1 MTYILL
7 EYEKQDLNLQKELSN
22 IKNLLKKPN
31 ILKEI
36 VLKKHYGLIF
46 KYFIIWYKV
55 VNSPSSLYEYYIES
69 EKIKEENNNLINT
82 YYEKKNQ
89 YKKIISDYKY
99 LKKHYCDKCIGEDFD
114 IDYKSIKSEEINEME
129 NTETNNLND
138 DFDSNMMNFSDEEVI
153 NENKNVPETFSKT
166 TKTINSV
173 AEREN
178 RIKEYQNEYKKLS
191 EEYEETIS
199 DLKKKKEELLEL
211 KKQFL
216 AKKNG

>member
-1 MTYILL
+1 MLC
-7 EYEKQDLNLQKELSN
+7 S
-22 IKNLLKKPN
+22 
-31 ILKEI
+31 
-36 VLKKHYGLIF
+36 
-46 KYFIIWYKV
+46 
-55 VNSPSSLYEYYIES
+55 
-69 EKIKEENNNLINT
+69 